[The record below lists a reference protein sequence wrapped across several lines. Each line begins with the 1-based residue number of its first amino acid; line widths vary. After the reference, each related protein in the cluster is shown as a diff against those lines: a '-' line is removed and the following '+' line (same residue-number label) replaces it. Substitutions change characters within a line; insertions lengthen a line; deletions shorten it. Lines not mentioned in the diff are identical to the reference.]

1 MAYCG
6 GSTILCC
13 NFLDE
18 PDCVV
23 EVLKEMKF
31 RMLKLRVGY
40 FNDLTKNMMSS
51 KFRHRAQ
58 V

>member
-13 NFLDE
+13 NFLDK

-23 EVLKEMKF
+23 EVLKETK
-31 RMLKLRVGY
+31 LKLRDGY

>member
-1 MAYCG
+1 MVFLLY
-6 GSTILCC
+6 LCC

-18 PDCVV
+18 PERVV
-23 EVLKEMKF
+23 EVLKEIKF

-51 KFRHRAQ
+51 MFRHTAR